1 MDSIEALRRLDEG
14 VGRGRLM
21 REHPSDVEL
30 AAIAIGTLSE
40 GQYARIAG
48 HVGACAHC
56 RAFVRAMEYVGGVVL
71 DGLPPTPLVG
81 RSPIFEVVARPD
93 EGPGDREILA
103 QRENFFTSLAR

>member
-1 MDSIEALRRLDEG
+1 
-14 VGRGRLM
+14 M
-21 REHPSDVEL
+21 REHPPDVEL

-56 RAFVRAMEYVGGVVL
+56 RAFVRVLEHVGGVVL

-81 RSPIFEVVARPD
+81 RSPILEVLAGPD
-93 EGPGDREILA
+93 EGRGDREILA
-103 QRENFFTSLAR
+103 RRETLLTSLAR